1 MKKGLKDKFYE
12 NYCGGFGGPEI
23 GLSEGTYLTY
33 NSINFRWI

>member
-1 MKKGLKDKFYE
+1 MAREEISLLRKIIVEGLA
-12 NYCGGFGGPEI
+12 GPEI